1 MGKAYGGSNFGLD
14 NRLTGEGRDAGTCMV
29 AMLSQVEALPRE
41 FTFVYRALYSTRLLR
56 QAEHLEIIEA
66 TVLAR

>member
-1 MGKAYGGSNFGLD
+1 MD
-14 NRLTGEGRDAGTCMV
+14 NRLTGEVRGGGTCMV

-41 FTFVYRALYSTRLLR
+41 FTLVYRALYSTRLLR

-66 TVLAR
+66 KVLAR